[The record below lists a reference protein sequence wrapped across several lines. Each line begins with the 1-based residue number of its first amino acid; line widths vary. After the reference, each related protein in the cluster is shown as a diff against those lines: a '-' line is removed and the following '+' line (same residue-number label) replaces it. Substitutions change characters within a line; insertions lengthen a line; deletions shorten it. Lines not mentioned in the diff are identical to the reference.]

1 MKLTFLGAAH
11 EVTGSC
17 FLLEAC
23 GKKILIDCGME
34 QGKDIFVNQSIPC
47 TASLIDFVLLTHAHI
62 DHSGKLPML
71 LSQGFAGKIFSTQA
85 THKLCEI
92 MLKDSAHIQEFEA
105 QWHSRKAKRSGA
117 EPYVALY
124 TVEDAE
130 KTLDLFVPCMYEK
143 PFALTDGIE
152 VRFIDSGHLLGSASV
167 ELAISENGVSKIIVF
182 SGDIG
187 NLNQPI
193 IKDPIYPKSADYVIM
208 ESTYGDRSHG
218 ERPDY
223 IKNLAEI
230 IQETFDRGGNVVIP
244 SFAVGRTQEMLYFL
258 RAIKTSGLVKGHD
271 GFPVF
276 VDSPLAIEAT
286 KVFDD
291 SSLECFD
298 DETVALIKSGINP
311 LTFDGLCLTLTSED
325 SKLINQDNRP
335 KVILSASGMCE
346 AGRIRHHLK
355 HNLWR
360 KESTILFVGYQ
371 AEGTIGRLLLEGAS
385 SVKLFGESIKVAAQI
400 RQLAAISGHADCNGL
415 SEWIGRFEK
424 KPAHVFVVHGDEQV
438 CEIFTR
444 KLKDELSLNATAP
457 YSGDAWDLASDSQVE
472 SSARERISKPHA
484 NAEPQPYQKLLSA
497 VRSLS
502 DIAAK
507 CAHMASSELS
517 RFTEEI
523 ERLCER
529 WKQR

>member
-1 MKLTFLGAAH
+1 
-11 EVTGSC
+11 
-17 FLLEAC
+17 
-23 GKKILIDCGME
+23 
-34 QGKDIFVNQSIPC
+34 
-47 TASLIDFVLLTHAHI
+47 
-62 DHSGKLPML
+62 
-71 LSQGFAGKIFSTQA
+71 
-85 THKLCEI
+85 
-92 MLKDSAHIQEFEA
+92 
-105 QWHSRKAKRSGA
+105 
-117 EPYVALY
+117 
-124 TVEDAE
+124 
-130 KTLDLFVPCMYEK
+130 
-143 PFALTDGIE
+143 
-152 VRFIDSGHLLGSASV
+152 
-167 ELAISENGVSKIIVF
+167 
-182 SGDIG
+182 
-187 NLNQPI
+187 LNQPI

-371 AEGTIGRLLLEGAS
+371 AEGTIGRLLLEGTS